1 MTMQN
6 QYNKGVWMRQV
17 WQNAMVNACNREI
30 LTGIPSGA
38 VGETVE
44 SEKFL
49 SRTVVEERLAHEKT
63 AAQKKTPC
71 WKQGACL
78 DDALTANRR
87 RGHPV

>member
-49 SRTVVEERLAHEKT
+49 SRTVVEERLAH
-63 AAQKKTPC
+63 
-71 WKQGACL
+71 
-78 DDALTANRR
+78 
-87 RGHPV
+87 